1 MEEKE
6 RKILRKRKYIIF
18 NRLDSPGVGGTGVG
32 ALVGRGVRPG
42 VGPGVGPGEFVE
54 EDVMAMVT
62 VALLVA
68 PEVSAMVY
76 VKESVAVAPFWR

>member
-1 MEEKE
+1 MLRSVSWKKIGKKSPEK
-6 RKILRKRKYIIF
+6 KIYILF

-32 ALVGRGVRPG
+32 ALVGPG
-42 VGPGVGPGEFVE
+42 VGPGVGEFVA
-54 EDVMAMVT
+54 EDVMVMVT
-62 VALLVA
+62 VALSVA

>member
-1 MEEKE
+1 M
-6 RKILRKRKYIIF
+6 
-18 NRLDSPGVGGTGVG
+18 
-32 ALVGRGVRPG
+32 VGRGVRPG

-54 EDVMAMVT
+54 EDVMAMAT
-62 VALLVA
+62 VALSVA